1 MSAGKTLAVTLMA
14 WTTLG
19 TLSAHADPVSIS
31 KADQLWMRFWP
42 AGAVTAYEATTSPAS
57 SNSVSNTAPASTPVT
72 EPFLAVPAAS
82 PVVATPILSAPV
94 ATVPAVAAPIMATAQ
109 PEIIAAPSASA
120 PQTFSNLSTGAAPV
134 DAFIN
139 MTNGPFPE
147 ASNLTTGAA
156 QPWYQSASVIQA
168 FGGVPTAQQ
177 QASFTQ
183 AVLQDVQ
190 HTFQLSG
197 MNPTLTTDPN
207 VAALHTISVVSG
219 ACYGAN
225 PAAIGITDV
234 GNNGFSFIDK
244 LSYATNP
251 TDLAWAEAHNI
262 SHELMHAFGIGYHP
276 DGGNYVDAAS
286 ASWAT
291 LIDPNTQFGAAATQL
306 LLSSQYGT
314 ISSGSTGSGLGAE
327 LLNPEGTKIDGDET
341 LPQPIPEPATMALWA
356 FGAFAGM
363 LVLRRRN
370 ARPIR
375 ESNDGLC

>member
-14 WTTLG
+14 WSVFRA
-19 TLSAHADPVSIS
+19 LSAHADPVSIS
-31 KADQLWMRFWP
+31 KSDQLWMRFWP
-42 AGAVTAYEATTSPAS
+42 TGAVTAYVASTAPAS
-57 SNSVSNTAPASTPVT
+57 NNSVSNAAPVSTTVT
-72 EPFLAVPAAS
+72 EPLLAVPTAS
-82 PVVATPILSAPV
+82 PVVSTPAVSAPV

-109 PEIIAAPSASA
+109 PEITAAPTASV
-120 PQTFSNLSTGAAPV
+120 PQSLSNASTAAAPV

-147 ASNLTTGAA
+147 SSNLTTGGT
-156 QPWYQSASVIQA
+156 QPWYQSPSVVKA
-168 FGGVPTAQQ
+168 FGGVPNAQQ

-183 AVLQDVQ
+183 TVLQDVQ

-207 VAALHTISVVSG
+207 VPALHTISVVSG
-219 ACYGAN
+219 ASYSAN
-225 PAAIGITDV
+225 SAAIGITDV

-244 LSYATNP
+244 LDYATNP

-291 LIDPNTQFGAAATQL
+291 LIDPNTQFGPAATQL

-363 LVLRRRN
+363 MVIRRQKG
-370 ARPIR
+370 RPFHGI
-375 ESNDGLC
+375 

>member
-1 MSAGKTLAVTLMA
+1 MTIPAVA
-14 WTTLG
+14 
-19 TLSAHADPVSIS
+19 
-31 KADQLWMRFWP
+31 
-42 AGAVTAYEATTSPAS
+42 
-57 SNSVSNTAPASTPVT
+57 TPVMT
-72 EPFLAVPAAS
+72 TPQPEITAAPAAS
-82 PVVATPILSAPV
+82 ASQTISNVS
-94 ATVPAVAAPIMATAQ
+94 TA
-109 PEIIAAPSASA
+109 
-120 PQTFSNLSTGAAPV
+120 AAPV

-147 ASNLTTGAA
+147 ASNLTTGGA
-156 QPWYQSASVIQA
+156 QPWYQSPAVIQA

-183 AVLQDVQ
+183 TVLQDVQ

-207 VAALHTISVVSG
+207 VPALHTISVVSG
-219 ACYGAN
+219 ASYAAN

-244 LSYATNP
+244 LDYATNP

-276 DGGNYVDAAS
+276 DGGNYVDAGT

-291 LIDPNTQFGAAATQL
+291 LIDPNSQFGPAATQL
-306 LLSSQYGT
+306 LLASQYGT
-314 ISSGSTGSGLGAE
+314 ISSVGSTGSGLGAE
-327 LLNPEGTKIDGDET
+327 LLNPEGTKIDGDEV
-341 LPQPIPEPATMALWA
+341 LPQAIPEPATLAVWA

-363 LVLRRRN
+363 MVMRRRN
-370 ARPIR
+370 GRWTH
-375 ESNDGLC
+375 